1 MFDLTVPRMNAN
13 YNYTIANMNNVKT
26 TGSVVENPSD
36 VITMVLYV
44 MFMLVIAMRNPNP
57 DAN

>member
-1 MFDLTVPRMNAN
+1 MNAN

>member
-1 MFDLTVPRMNAN
+1 MNPN
-13 YNYTIANMNNVKT
+13 YNYSHPHFDNDVKM

-36 VITMVLYV
+36 AITIVLYV
-44 MFMLVIAMRNPNP
+44 MFMLVIAIRNPNP